1 VILAE
6 LEVFHSRPYSPTRR
20 IALGRRNLPVEP
32 AFGPLLLA
40 GVAAMAASEIDPELS
55 PDLQRLLFQLDA
67 GDRVVQ
73 PRLRHRFQ
81 TDHHGLARSHASLV
95 GRGGTLDFEV
105 DGFGSPLQLTLAA
118 TYAAGQLKPE
128 ARHRAFAMIRK
139 AVRWRGPIDDGLIAH
154 LVGGD
159 RPPAWSAVALVD
171 PLRWAMETLG
181 FDTDDLEPAGTAGAP
196 GRANDRDN
204 SHGRDDGRPSRRDVQ
219 RRYRQALRQAH
230 PDHGGDTE
238 DAAARIVDLAQ
249 ARKIL
254 LG

>member
-20 IALGRRNLPVEP
+20 IALGRRHLPTEP
-32 AFGPLLLA
+32 AFGPLLLS
-40 GVAAMAASEIDPELS
+40 GVVAMAAGEIDPELG
-55 PDLQRLLFQLDA
+55 PKLERLLFQLDT

-81 TDHHGLARSHASLV
+81 TDHHGLARSRAHLV
-95 GRGGTLDFEV
+95 GRGGSLGFEV
-105 DGFGSPLQLTLAA
+105 DGYGSALQMTLAS

-139 AVRWRGPIDDGLIAH
+139 AVRWRGPIGDELIAH
-154 LVGGD
+154 LAGGD

-181 FDTDDLEPAGTAGAP
+181 FDADELDTADGHGNGRGRGDD
-196 GRANDRDN
+196 
-204 SHGRDDGRPSRRDVQ
+204 RPSRRDVQ

-230 PDHGGDTE
+230 PDHGGDTA
-238 DAAARIVDLAQ
+238 DAAARIGDLAQ

>member
-6 LEVFHSRPYSPTRR
+6 LEVFHSRPYAPTRR
-20 IALGRRNLPVEP
+20 IALGRRNLPTEP
-32 AFGPLLLA
+32 AFGPLLLS
-40 GVAAMAASEIDPELS
+40 GVVAMAAAEIDPELG
-55 PDLQRLLFQLDA
+55 PDLERLLFQLDT
-67 GDRVVQ
+67 GERVVQ

-81 TDHHGLARSHASLV
+81 TDHHGLARSRAYLV
-95 GRGGTLDFEV
+95 GRDGSLDFDV

-128 ARHRAFAMIRK
+128 VRHRAFAMIRK
-139 AVRWRGPIDDGLIAH
+139 AVRWRGPIDHELIAH
-154 LVGGD
+154 LAGGD

-171 PLRWAMETLG
+171 PLRWALETLG
-181 FDTDDLEPAGTAGAP
+181 FDVDEFGIERD
-196 GRANDRDN
+196 RANAIR
-204 SHGRDDGRPSRRDVQ
+204 RDDGGERPTRRDVQ

-230 PDHGGDTE
+230 PDHGGDTA
-238 DAAARIVDLAQ
+238 DAAARIGDLAQ

>member
-20 IALGRRNLPVEP
+20 IALGRRNLPIEP

-40 GVAAMAASEIDPELS
+40 GVVAMSASEIDPELGA
-55 PDLQRLLFQLDA
+55 DLQRLLFQLDA

-81 TDHHGLARSHASLV
+81 TDHHGLARSHAFLV
-95 GRGGTLDFEV
+95 GRGGTLDFDVE
-105 DGFGSPLQLTLAA
+105 GFGSPLQLTLAS

-139 AVRWRGPIDDGLIAH
+139 AVMWRGPIDDGLVAH
-154 LVGGD
+154 LAGGD

-181 FDTDDLEPAGTAGAP
+181 FDTDDLDVAVAHGNNDDHATAHRRG
-196 GRANDRDN
+196 
-204 SHGRDDGRPSRRDVQ
+204 DGRPSRRDVQ